1 MSVSVPL
8 AAAAT
13 GLRRGLRDRIVS
25 LNGRGDVAARLL
37 RESLADGLRLHVQD
51 QYGEGRPRASREA
64 RPLNLSEQQRLVEFI
79 RDGLSS
85 EIAICRRWPALS
97 E

>member
-1 MSVSVPL
+1 MSATVPL

-13 GLRRGLRDRIVS
+13 GVRRGLRDRIVS

-64 RPLNLSEQQRLVEFI
+64 RPLSLSEQQRLVEFI

-97 E
+97 G